1 MLPIKFLCQVEPI
14 DVRAIT
20 NPFDAGLAIGTITI
34 LFALLF
40 YLGKDVLSRFEKIST
55 QNRETI
61 KSILNDHREERDD
74 WNAEFQK
81 SSDKMVTLCDR
92 MIHALAKSEE
102 QQ

>member
-1 MLPIKFLCQVEPI
+1 MLPIILCQVEPI

-40 YLGKDVLSRFEKIST
+40 YLGKDVLGRFEKIST

-61 KSILNDHREERDD
+61 KSILSDHREERDD
-74 WNAEFQK
+74 WQAEFSK
-81 SSDKMVTLCDR
+81 YSEKMGILCDR
-92 MIHALAKSEE
+92 MIHALAKNEE
-102 QQ
+102 QD